1 MISIGG
7 AGIPSGPIFL
17 KGIFPVTILATRRDQ
32 MLRLTLLWVLGVLLS
47 GVAFAQNK
55 DVSLAQN
62 LTQNLGQNKDRQ
74 ERTLDE
80 IKTEAVH
87 RAENGMYPL
96 IGLDPADVKEA
107 LASIH
112 TKDKD
117 EWAAG
122 FMGVADRYNNEA
134 KQLEKT
140 DPVKAN
146 ADYIRA
152 WRLYSFGR
160 WPIPASP
167 GKQRA
172 YEKAIEAFLAHAK
185 FWDPPLEVVRIPFEG
200 KEIIGY
206 LRLPKNATGP
216 VPLVLAVNGLDSR
229 KEDLTESFSA
239 ILPFGIGYLAVDG
252 PGTGQSPIKVSE
264 NAERVLSRVLDYLQT
279 RPEIDK
285 TRIAMHGVSWGAY
298 WATKMAIVEH
308 ARLKGASAQS
318 PPVDTFFQKE
328 FLMNSLVGNREYLFD
343 QVPALMA
350 IFDNVK
356 TLDEMAEALPKM
368 SLVKQGLLG
377 KPMSPMLILAGV
389 HDTQV
394 PMSDIYL
401 LLSNGDVPKTAW
413 INPSGGHL
421 GRQVKV
427 WPDPIIFKQV
437 IIPWLVRTLAAD
449 PAKETH

>member
-1 MISIGG
+1 VITT
-7 AGIPSGPIFL
+7 AHRLRTLFR
-17 KGIFPVTILATRRDQ
+17 LA
-32 MLRLTLLWVLGVLLS
+32 LSSCLLALLTAS
-47 GVAFAQNK
+47 SSAQE
-55 DVSLAQN
+55 
-62 LTQNLGQNKDRQ
+62 KDRP

-80 IKTEAVH
+80 IKTEAIH
-87 RAENGMYPL
+87 RAEYGMYPL
-96 IGLDPADVKEA
+96 IGLDPGDVKEA
-107 LASIH
+107 FVSIH

-117 EWAAG
+117 EWAAA
-122 FMGVADRYNNEA
+122 FMGVADRYMNEA
-134 KQLEKT
+134 KSLEKT
-140 DPVKAN
+140 DPTKAN

-167 GKQRA
+167 GKQRS

-185 FWDPPLEVVRIPFEG
+185 FWDPPLEIVKIPFEG

-206 LRLPKNATGP
+206 LRLPKNASGP

-229 KEDLTESFSA
+229 KEDLSESFSA
-239 ILPFGIGYLAVDG
+239 ILPYGVGFLAVDG

-264 NAERVLSRVLDYLQT
+264 NSERMLSRVLDYIAT

-285 TRIAMHGVSWGAY
+285 NRVAMHGVSWGAY

-308 ARLKGASAQS
+308 ARLRGASAQS
-318 PPVDTFFQKE
+318 PPTDKFFQKD
-328 FLMNSLVGNREYLFD
+328 FLMNNLLGNREYLFD

-356 TLDEMAEALPKM
+356 TVDEMAEILPKM

-377 KPMSPMLILAGV
+377 KPMAPMLVLAGV
-389 HDTQV
+389 LDTQV
-394 PMSDIYL
+394 PISDIYL
-401 LLSNGDVPKTAW
+401 LLDKGDTPKMAW
-413 INPSGGHL
+413 INPEGGHL

-427 WPDPIIFKQV
+427 WPDPRIFKEV
-437 IIPWLVRTLAAD
+437 IIPWLVRTLGSEPA
-449 PAKETH
+449 PAKESH